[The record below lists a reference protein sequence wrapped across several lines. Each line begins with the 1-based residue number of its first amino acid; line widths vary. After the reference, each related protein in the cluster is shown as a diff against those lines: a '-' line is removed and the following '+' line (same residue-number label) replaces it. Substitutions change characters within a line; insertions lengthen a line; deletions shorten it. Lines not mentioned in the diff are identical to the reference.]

1 MYSHQNILETQKYWS
16 TPQNTFNYSCSED
29 ILKQGNNRDNL
40 KKQSPDFRE
49 AKTSSY
55 RRDFSTQKPTRPA
68 SLNYKNKE
76 RERQSEKREK
86 DGVIGTEIKHI
97 LGQY

>member
-1 MYSHQNILETQKYWS
+1 MT
-16 TPQNTFNYSCSED
+16 D
-29 ILKQGNNRDNL
+29 IRNHLDGKNNVHNS
-40 KKQSPDFRE
+40 QEFCFV
-49 AKTSSY
+49 
-55 RRDFSTQKPTRPA
+55 FSTRKPTRPA

-97 LGQY
+97 LGQC